1 MEFPDVGWKRMVAS
15 EETNN
20 CSRNVTQNVLCD
32 TAVEKKQTLV
42 QMTAGAGNTDIKII
56 SRGDTFDKVEDR
68 DIWDKK
74 LDFVLSVIG
83 YAVDLAN
90 VWRFPY
96 LCYRNGGGAFL
107 IPYVLFLLVGGMP
120 LLYMELVLG
129 QYHRCGAITVWK
141 ICPSFKGTGIAVVII
156 AFLVALYYNVLIA
169 WSVYY
174 LFSSFTLDLPWLSCG
189 HEWNSPFCYDGDSNG
204 TITFVDGT
212 NVTVNS
218 TNGVSPAEEFYFRK
232 VLGVQHSSGL
242 EDLGGIKWDLCLCLL
257 LVVCVDYFSLWKG
270 VKTSGKVVW
279 ITATLPYVVLGILF
293 IRGVTLPGAAK
304 GIKFYLTPDFATLKT
319 SQVWIDAAIQMFY
332 SLGAGFGV
340 HIAFASYNQFR
351 NNCYRDV
358 LRTSIVN
365 SLTSFFAGF
374 VIFSFLGY
382 MSVTQHKPIETVAT
396 DGPGLV
402 FVVYPQAIS
411 TLPGSSGWAIIFFI
425 MLITLG
431 LDSQFGGFEAVL
443 TGLSDEFPHLF
454 HKRREVLTG
463 AVVITVFLLALPNV
477 TYGGM
482 YLLTIEDAYIGGTSL
497 LVAVFFE
504 AIGVSWMYG
513 TQNFCND
520 IQDMCGMRPGVCWKI
535 LWKFITPT
543 FLLFIVIVSI
553 ALYAPLESNYMYK
566 YPPWANSIGM
576 CFAMTSILAIPVT
589 AIYQFLAIPGSIRQ
603 RLALVVSPRKEH
615 AHIIASDDVKR
626 FKVQHWFDI

>member
-1 MEFPDVGWKRMVAS
+1 MENIEFIDVGWKRMLAS
-15 EETNN
+15 PDPDAIKPDETK
-20 CSRNVTQNVLCD
+20 
-32 TAVEKKQTLV
+32 ETLV
-42 QMTAGAGNTDIKII
+42 TMAKDTGKTETKIARRVD
-56 SRGDTFDKVEDR
+56 SLDDVEER
-68 DIWDKK
+68 DVWDKK
-74 LDFVLSVIG
+74 LDFILSVIG

-107 IPYVLFLLVGGMP
+107 IPYVLFLVLGGMP

-129 QYHRCGAITVWK
+129 QFHRCGAITVWK
-141 ICPSFKGTGIAVVII
+141 ICPLFKGTGVAVVII

-174 LFSSFTLDLPWLSCG
+174 LFSSFTLNLPWLTCG
-189 HEWNSPFCYDGDSNG
+189 HEWNTEFCYETDSND
-204 TITFVDGT
+204 TIAYVDGA

-257 LVVCVDYFSLWKG
+257 FVIFIDYFSLWKG

-279 ITATLPYVVLGILF
+279 ITATLPYIVLGILF
-293 IRGVTLPGAAK
+293 LRGITLPGAAD

-319 SQVWIDAAIQMFY
+319 SQVWIDAATQMFY

-340 HIAFASYNQFR
+340 HIAFASYNRFR
-351 NNCYRDV
+351 NNCYRDM
-358 LRTSIVN
+358 LRTSIAN

-382 MSVTQHKPIETVAT
+382 MSVTQHKPIEKVAT

-411 TLPGSSGWAIIFFI
+411 TLPGSTGWAIIFFL

-443 TGLSDEFPHLF
+443 TGIADEFPHLF
-454 HKRREVLTG
+454 NKRRELLT
-463 AVVITVFLLALPNV
+463 AIVVIIVFLLALPNV

-482 YLLTIEDAYIGGTSL
+482 YLLTIQDAYIGGTSL

-504 AIGVSWMYG
+504 AIGISWIYG
-513 TQNFCND
+513 TQYFSND
-520 IQDMCGMRPGVCWKI
+520 IEEMCGVRPGMFWKI
-535 LWKFITPT
+535 LWKFVTPV
-543 FLLFIVIVSI
+543 FLLFIVLVSI
-553 ALYAPLESNYMYK
+553 ILYAPLESNYIYD
-566 YPPWANSIGM
+566 YPSWANTIGL
-576 CFAMTSILAIPVT
+576 CFAMASIIAIPIT
-589 AIYQFLAIPGSIRQ
+589 AIYQFLVIPGSIRQ
-603 RLALVVSPRKEH
+603 RLALAMSPCKEH
-615 AHIIASDDVKR
+615 ASILATNDVKR
-626 FKVQHWFDI
+626 FKLQHWMDL